1 MKKAL
6 SILLSI
12 SLGVI
17 FIVSAAS
24 KIYPM
29 EPFEYQ
35 FVDMGLATWKTSP
48 YIARLFISMEF
59 FLGMLLVL
67 NIALRKITVKF
78 AIGLLLIFSVYLV
91 YKIVTE
97 GNTGNCG
104 CFGELVVMSPLQ
116 GILKNVFLLVCFFV
130 LYLLTGKDYWNSK
143 WKLIVS
149 PVLLIGSLCLGFLI
163 YPVNPTFS
171 STLDKEKVNYKLP
184 LELMYLPSKIEKP
197 KIDLTKGK
205 HIIAFMSLSCPH
217 CRIAGKKLAI
227 IHKKNPS
234 LPVYLALNGDKK
246 LEKTFFE
253 DTHTQN
259 IPHHLFLGPLEWIKV
274 AGISLPVIMYVDN
287 SIVKKKFNGITM
299 SQEDMEKWMAE

>member
-1 MKKAL
+1 MNKTL

-48 YIARLFISMEF
+48 YIARLFIGMEF

-78 AIGLLLIFSVYLV
+78 AIALLVVFSVYLV
-91 YKIVTE
+91 YKISTE

-116 GILKNVFLLVCFFV
+116 GILKNLFLLVCFIV
-130 LYLLTGKDYWNSK
+130 LYLISGKDYWNTK

-149 PVLLIGSLCLGFLI
+149 PVLLIGSMCLGFFI

-234 LPVYLALNGDKK
+234 IPIYLSLNGDKK
-246 LEKTFFE
+246 LEKAFFE

-259 IPHHLFLGPLEWIKV
+259 IPHNLFLGPLDWIKV
-274 AGISLPVIMYVDN
+274 AGFSLPVIMYVDN

-299 SQEDMEKWMAE
+299 NQEDMEKWIAE